1 MATFPVNP
9 LVFLLEGMKIDQG
22 PPDRKVRTDLVVPP
36 TAPLQHDRVL
46 IAETNRFIPVH
57 LRQSVRED
65 IRDMMVEEGFIVRY
79 FYDHPF
85 GIGVYTFAKTLA
97 ADAAVRLLQ
106 SLLCTMMLLEICA

>member
-1 MATFPVNP
+1 
-9 LVFLLEGMKIDQG
+9 
-22 PPDRKVRTDLVVPP
+22 
-36 TAPLQHDRVL
+36 
-46 IAETNRFIPVH
+46 
-57 LRQSVRED
+57 
-65 IRDMMVEEGFIVRY
+65 MMVEEGFIVRY